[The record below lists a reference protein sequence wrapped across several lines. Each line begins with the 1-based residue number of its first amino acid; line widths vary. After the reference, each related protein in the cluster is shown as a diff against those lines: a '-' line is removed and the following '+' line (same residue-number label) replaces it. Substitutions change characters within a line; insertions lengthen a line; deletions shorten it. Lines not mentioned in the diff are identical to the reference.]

1 MAKYNPRLKAIIL
14 EIVENQLSDNNPQ
27 ETQQTLERLMN
38 AGHSRQEAIELIGS
52 VVVTEIWNA
61 LKLNKP
67 YDQRRYAAG
76 LNKLK

>member
-1 MAKYNPRLKAIIL
+1 MPKYNPQLKAMIL
-14 EIVENQLSDNNPQ
+14 EIVENQLSDDNPP

-38 AGHSRQEAIELIGS
+38 AGHSRQEATELIGS
-52 VVVTEIWNA
+52 VVVEEIWKA

-67 YDQRRYAAG
+67 YDQGRYIAG